1 MEQTKVNETLL
12 EVNSCFEKEKK
23 IYKIVEIQGHLLTN
37 IKFIDIDLKE
47 IDMIQQDFIVEF
59 GDAVYIESDYFDQVA
74 TEYNENK
81 IKVNLGNINLIQD
94 IKARFQK
101 FLPHRVV

>member
-1 MEQTKVNETLL
+1 MTELQLTE
-12 EVNSCFEKEKK
+12 SQCFQKGEK
-23 IYKIVEIQGHLLTN
+23 IYKIIKIQDHILTN

-59 GDAVYIESDYFDQVA
+59 GDSLPIESNYFDQKA
-74 TEYNENK
+74 IDHNENK
-81 IKVNLGNINLIQD
+81 ITMNLGNINLIQD
-94 IKARFQK
+94 IKARFQQ